1 MAMRAESAH
10 ELERPFA
17 TGLGWTRVLGPTIT
31 TGDDIGPVWNPDG
44 SFGWEVGFK
53 TNGRNGWIVQE
64 VVTTVRAEDSN
75 GASVTMPHTPIY
87 WEAWNVDDAG
97 VVSPNIGTTNDKF
110 HRPTPRIAVKGQ
122 WSILATCYFTL
133 SDPVEQGFRTGAV
146 PEAQSLQA
154 TRQKPPS
161 LGVPRL
167 VRYAQGRFD
176 LTGAAPVHTGSAGP

>member
-53 TNGRNGWIVQE
+53 TNGRNG
-64 VVTTVRAEDSN
+64 
-75 GASVTMPHTPIY
+75 
-87 WEAWNVDDAG
+87 
-97 VVSPNIGTTNDKF
+97 TTNDKF

-133 SDPVEQGFRTGAV
+133 TDPVEQGFRTGAV